1 MYQKIKGTEDLYGQE
16 MKYWYWIEEKARK
29 ISLVYGFTEIRT
41 PIFEE
46 TKLFVRSVGQDTDI
60 VQKEMYTFEDKGGR
74 SITLRPEGTAPV
86 VRAFVENGLITQG
99 FPQKYFY
106 IGPMFRYERPQSG
119 RQRQF
124 HQFGAEIFGSP
135 SALADAELIAF
146 VDRFLRD
153 IGLVDFEIHINTLGD
168 AEDRANYKQALRE
181 YYAQHLEHLCD
192 DCKVRYERNPLR
204 LLDCKVDVEYA
215 KQAPKLIDYI
225 GENARKHYEE
235 LKKLLN
241 GLGIKYVED
250 PRLVRGLDYYN
261 RTVFEVHHHKLGAM
275 SAIAGGGRYDNLI
288 KEIGG
293 KDVPALGF
301 AAGMERL
308 ILALKAENVHVDD
321 IKINEVYIAHFGGE
335 EVKIEAMKLAQQLR
349 REGIAVNLEIME
361 RGLSAQLKNAARTD
375 AKLCIIIGENELERD
390 IVLVKNMETGEQ
402 LEFEKNFVVTGI
414 KDLLTELA

>member
-181 YYAQHLEHLCD
+181 YYAQHLDHLCD

>member
-86 VRAFVENGLITQG
+86 ARAFVENGLITQG

-361 RGLSAQLKNAARTD
+361 RGLSAQLKNAARTG

>member
-16 MKYWYWIEEKARK
+16 MKFWYWIEEKARK
-29 ISLVYGFTEIRT
+29 LSLLYGFTEIRT

-86 VRAFVENGLITQG
+86 VRAFVENGLITVG

-135 SALADAELIAF
+135 SPLADAELIIF
-146 VDRFLRD
+146 VNELLKE

-168 AEDRANYKQALRE
+168 TEDRARYREALKE
-181 YYAQHLEHLCD
+181 YYSQYLDKLCD
-192 DCKVRYERNPLR
+192 DCKVRYERNVLR

-215 KQAPKLIDYI
+215 KNAPKLIDYI

-235 LKKLLN
+235 LKELLDTA
-241 GLGIKYVED
+241 GIKYVED

-275 SAIAGGGRYDNLI
+275 SAIAGGGRYDGLI

-308 ILALKAENVHVDD
+308 VLAIKAENVEVEDMR
-321 IKINEVYIAHFGGE
+321 INEVYIAHFGGS
-335 EVKIEAMKLAQQLR
+335 EVRNVAFKLAQQLR
-349 REGIAVNLEIME
+349 DEGIAVNLEIME
-361 RGLSAQLKNAARTD
+361 RSLSAQLKNAARTG
-375 AKLCIIIGENELERD
+375 AKLCVIIGENEVEKNVVM
-390 IVLVKNMETGEQ
+390 IKNMETGEQ
-402 LEFEKNFVVTGI
+402 FEFEINFVASGI
-414 KDLLTELA
+414 KDMLDEMR

>member
-181 YYAQHLEHLCD
+181 YYAQHLDHLCD

-390 IVLVKNMETGEQ
+390 IVLVKNMKTGEQ

>member
-1 MYQKIKGTEDLYGQE
+1 VYQKIKGTEDLYGQE

-181 YYAQHLEHLCD
+181 YYAQHLDHLCD

>member
-181 YYAQHLEHLCD
+181 YYAQHLDHLCD

-215 KQAPKLIDYI
+215 KQAPKLIDYT

>member
-1 MYQKIKGTEDLYGQE
+1 MYQKIKGTEDLFGQE
-16 MKYWYWIEEKARK
+16 MKYWYWIEEKGRK
-29 ISLVYGFTEIRT
+29 LSLIYGFMEIRT

-60 VQKEMYTFEDKGGR
+60 VQKEMYTFDDKGGR

-86 VRAFVENGLITQG
+86 VRAFVENGLIASG

-106 IGPMFRYERPQSG
+106 VGPMFRYERPQSG

-135 SALADAELIAF
+135 SPLADAEMIAF
-146 VDRFLRD
+146 VDRFLRE

-168 AEDRANYKQALRE
+168 PEDRINYKEALKK
-181 YYAQHLEHLCD
+181 YYAPHLEHLCD
-192 DCKVRYERNPLR
+192 DCKVRYEKNVLR

-215 KQAPKLIDYI
+215 NGAPKLVDYI
-225 GENARKHYEE
+225 GENAKKHYEE
-235 LKKLLN
+235 LKKLLD

-293 KDVPALGF
+293 KEVPALGF
-301 AAGMERL
+301 AAGIERL
-308 ILALKAENVHVDD
+308 VLAIKAENVHVDD
-321 IKINEVYIAHFGGE
+321 IVTNEVYIAHFGGDD
-335 EVKIEAMKLAQQLR
+335 VKLEAMKLAQQLR

-361 RGLSAQLKNAARTD
+361 RSFSAQLKNASRTG
-375 AKLCIIIGENELERD
+375 AKLCVIIGENELEKD
-390 IVLVKNMETGEQ
+390 IVLVKNMKTGEQ
-402 LEFEKNFVVTGI
+402 LEFEKNFVVSGI
-414 KDLLTELA
+414 KDMIEEMK

>member
-60 VQKEMYTFEDKGGR
+60 VQKEMYTFEDKSGR

-181 YYAQHLEHLCD
+181 YYAQHLDHLCD